1 MGEKRKEAL
10 RVGFDG
16 GLKLAFCGSRVTSDA
31 GLVAYRDL
39 DDALGLTAMADSLL
53 EDQRTGNNRQHTL
66 TAQLRQSIFSR
77 LAGYEDTNDAERLA
91 VDPAMRHV
99 VGGRAKR
106 KHAASTSQMSRFET
120 DVLTQTTHLAA
131 LMDLSGRWIDAVHER
146 RPVHEIILD
155 LDSSVSETYGET
167 RRFGVQRPL
176 WLYLLPPAVL
186 LQPVRRSRTGVAP
199 QWQRGQR
206 R

>member
-1 MGEKRKEAL
+1 MGEKRREAL

-16 GLKLAFCGSRVTSDA
+16 GLKRAFCGSRVTTDA

-99 VGGRAKR
+99 VGGRAR
-106 KHAASTSQMSRFET
+106 HKHAASTSQMSHFPATTGAAPLRSALDADHAAREANQ
-120 DVLTQTTHLAA
+120 DWRDGRDPLTVC
-131 LMDLSGRWIDAVHER
+131 DLPDGRGGGTA
-146 RPVHEIILD
+146 
-155 LDSSVSETYGET
+155 
-167 RRFGVQRPL
+167 
-176 WLYLLPPAVL
+176 
-186 LQPVRRSRTGVAP
+186 
-199 QWQRGQR
+199 
-206 R
+206 